1 VAGDVEHLERLTN
14 LRGPL
19 PRLSFDEAAT
29 KLDRDPG
36 AVVWSEGGAF
46 RNLTRRGEHALMD
59 QFGGFVWVTHWD
71 HLAVPFYQAFGDPG
85 HVTALNA
92 DLLFG
97 IGETVGA
104 GERHVSDVE
113 LTEALDL
120 HGIDAEPYA
129 WYADM
134 KREAPMR
141 TAGFGLGIERLLLWV
156 LKHDDIRDMQ
166 LLPRTNGRRDI
177 P

>member
-1 VAGDVEHLERLTN
+1 MQ
-14 LRGPL
+14 
-19 PRLSFDEAAT
+19 DEP
-29 KLDRDPG
+29 D
-36 AVVWSEGGAF
+36 AVVVSGDGAW
-46 RNLTRRGEHALMD
+46 RNLTRRGERALME

-71 HLAVPFYQAFGDPG
+71 HLAVPFYQAFGDAERR
-85 HVTALNA
+85 TARNA

-104 GERHVSDVE
+104 GERHTSDVE
-113 LTEALDL
+113 MVEALDL
-120 HGIDAEPYA
+120 HRVDAEPYT

-141 TAGFGLGIERLLLWV
+141 TAGFGLGVERLLLWV

-166 LLPRTNGRRDI
+166 LLPRCNGRRDI